1 MVGMLMNGLIDWLV
15 NGCVEGWKWACK
27 MALQAGALTDGQ
39 WSAAGEIVGKLGG
52 IMAYVTI
59 ICAAVSITW
68 NAVRGRF
75 GDMLIVVFQA
85 VFSWTISMS
94 GLYVLIQANNI
105 AGEVTGRVLGVDLS
119 KGDQEIAMPELTS
132 ASIKGV
138 GIPAALLLFML
149 LLTVV
154 AACSIILCMAARS
167 FLLIVGVI
175 FLPVAIMRPRGFDG
189 FVDEIKEYGGWILGI
204 ILYQPVC
211 AILIAA
217 TGKLMQYSGQDNP
230 MTFFSAVVGM
240 IGSSVCPWLIIRK
253 LLHVLPGSKG
263 LQATSESAKAITD
276 AAKETVKVGVEV
288 ASAVATGGASM
299 AASAGAGTGAGAGIG
314 GGGGGGSMPKVDPT
328 STPPAAPA
336 TGPGQPGPPAQ
347 PQESRR
353 DRISKSLSQAASAV
367 PSSPQLATALNLA
380 SKLAAPGP
388 QADAGESPARPASS
402 GTQPAATPPPTGSA
416 QQQIPIRV
424 DPPAPD
430 RRRIVVDVPEER
442 QRMDVNVTVDGK
454 EHDGHGSN
462 A

>member
-1 MVGMLMNGLIDWLV
+1 MIGMLMNGLIDWLV
-15 NGCVEGWKWACK
+15 TGCVEGWKWACK

-75 GDMLIVVFQA
+75 GDILIVTFQA
-85 VFSWTISMS
+85 IFSWTLSMS

-119 KGDQEIAMPELTS
+119 KGDQEISMPELTS

-167 FLLIVGVI
+167 FLLIVAVM

-189 FVDEIKEYGGWILGI
+189 FMDEVREYGGWVLGI

-211 AILIAA
+211 AMLIAA
-217 TGKLMQYSGQDNP
+217 VGALMQHSGQDNP
-230 MTFFSAVVGM
+230 MTFFTAVVGM
-240 IGSSVCPWLIIRK
+240 IGASVCPWVIISK
-253 LLHVLPGSKG
+253 LLHILPGSKG
-263 LQATSESAKAITD
+263 LQDTSQSAKATTD
-276 AAKETVKVGVEV
+276 AAKETIKVGVEV
-288 ASAVATGGASM
+288 ASAVAAGGASM
-299 AASAGAGTGAGAGIG
+299 AAPAGVGAGAGMVG
-314 GGGGGGSMPKVDPT
+314 SGGGGSMPKVDPT
-328 STPPAAPA
+328 STPPAAPS
-336 TGPGQPGPPAQ
+336 TGSGHPGPPAQ
-347 PQESRR
+347 TPESRR
-353 DRISKSLSQAASAV
+353 DRISKSLSKAASAV

-388 QADAGESPARPASS
+388 RANADETPAGQAAS
-402 GTQPAATPPPTGSA
+402 GTQPAGTPPPGKPA

-430 RRRIVVDVPEER
+430 QQRIVVDLPEEN

-454 EHDGHGSN
+454 EHDDHESN
-462 A
+462 GR